1 MFIKICGMNSLEA
14 IDSALSSGADA
25 LGFVFANSPR
35 KVSPTEALS
44 LCKNLPDT
52 IIKVAVTKN
61 PTKELFNEICNVF
74 NPDWIQGEADD
85 VLLHQSEN
93 RPLLLPVFR
102 DNQPIKNKYPT
113 RILFEGP
120 NSGSSE
126 IANWKKAS
134 EIAGKTEVILAGGLD
149 LTNVEK
155 AIRIVSP
162 WGVDISSGVESAPGI
177 KDPKK
182 IRDFINCVRIIER
195 AK

>member
-1 MFIKICGMNSLEA
+1 LFIKICGLNSLEA

-44 LCKNLPDT
+44 LCKNLPNK

-61 PTKELFNEICNVF
+61 PTKELLNEICNVF
-74 NPDWIQGEADD
+74 SPDWIQGEADD
-85 VLLHQSEN
+85 VLLYQSEN
-93 RPLLLPVFR
+93 RPTLLPVFR
-102 DNQPIKNKYPT
+102 DNQSIINKYPT
-113 RILFEGP
+113 RILFEGT

-134 EIAGKTEVILAGGLD
+134 EIAKKTEVILAGGLN
-149 LTNVEK
+149 LTNIEK

-162 WGVDISSGVESAPGI
+162 WGVDISSGVENVPGI

-182 IRDFINCVRIIER
+182 IRDFINCVRTIER